1 MSSHRIRRIGKEIA
15 DIRADTHSQIN
26 IEPFGEQDDV
36 THLRGSFPGPPGT
49 PYEGGSYAVDVK
61 IPTDYPFTPPVMKF
75 ETKVW
80 HPNISSQTGAIC
92 LDTLSSAW
100 SPVLTVKSALLS
112 LQQLLSTP
120 EPKDPQ
126 DAEVAKMMMRQ
137 PAEFARVARQWAV
150 RYAGAPPKPDE
161 DSQDL
166 SAGQEPTEEDNLA
179 RYNGYNKDL
188 VDRFGGM
195 GFEVE
200 QVVDAF
206 ERAGVNRNGGDD
218 YDLGPG
224 LMGDITARL
233 LGE

>member
-15 DIRADTHSQIN
+15 DIRADTHSQIS

-80 HPNISSQTGAIC
+80 HPNISSQTVSNPCTITLPRLLILDDVQGAIC

-161 DSQDL
+161 GSQDV
-166 SAGQEPTEEDNLA
+166 SAGPEPTEEDNLA
-179 RYNGYNKDL
+179 R
-188 VDRFGGM
+188 
-195 GFEVE
+195 
-200 QVVDAF
+200 
-206 ERAGVNRNGGDD
+206 
-218 YDLGPG
+218 
-224 LMGDITARL
+224 
-233 LGE
+233 

>member
-15 DIRADTHSQIN
+15 DIRADTHSQIS

-80 HPNISSQTGAIC
+80 HPNISSQTVSNPCTITLPRLLILDDVQGAIC

-126 DAEVAKMMMRQ
+126 DAEVAKMMMRH

-161 DSQDL
+161 GSQDV
-166 SAGQEPTEEDNLA
+166 SAGPEPTEEDNLA
-179 RYNGYNKDL
+179 R
-188 VDRFGGM
+188 
-195 GFEVE
+195 
-200 QVVDAF
+200 
-206 ERAGVNRNGGDD
+206 
-218 YDLGPG
+218 
-224 LMGDITARL
+224 
-233 LGE
+233 

>member
-15 DIRADTHSQIN
+15 DIRADTHSQIS

-80 HPNISSQTGAIC
+80 HPNISSQTVSNPCTITLPRLLILDDLQGAIC

-161 DSQDL
+161 GSQDV
-166 SAGQEPTEEDNLA
+166 SAGPEPTEEDNLA
-179 RYNGYNKDL
+179 R
-188 VDRFGGM
+188 
-195 GFEVE
+195 
-200 QVVDAF
+200 
-206 ERAGVNRNGGDD
+206 
-218 YDLGPG
+218 
-224 LMGDITARL
+224 
-233 LGE
+233 

>member
-15 DIRADTHSQIN
+15 DIRADTHSQIS

-80 HPNISSQTGAIC
+80 HPNISSQTVSTSVEPGNKLSHLLISDDSQGAIC

-161 DSQDL
+161 DSQDV

-179 RYNGYNKDL
+179 R
-188 VDRFGGM
+188 
-195 GFEVE
+195 
-200 QVVDAF
+200 
-206 ERAGVNRNGGDD
+206 
-218 YDLGPG
+218 
-224 LMGDITARL
+224 
-233 LGE
+233 

>member
-1 MSSHRIRRIGKEIA
+1 
-15 DIRADTHSQIN
+15 
-26 IEPFGEQDDV
+26 
-36 THLRGSFPGPPGT
+36 
-49 PYEGGSYAVDVK
+49 
-61 IPTDYPFTPPVMKF
+61 MKF

-80 HPNISSQTGAIC
+80 HPNISSQTVSNPCTITLPRLLILDDLQGAIC

-161 DSQDL
+161 GSQDV
-166 SAGQEPTEEDNLA
+166 SAGPEPTEEDNLA
-179 RYNGYNKDL
+179 R
-188 VDRFGGM
+188 
-195 GFEVE
+195 
-200 QVVDAF
+200 
-206 ERAGVNRNGGDD
+206 
-218 YDLGPG
+218 
-224 LMGDITARL
+224 
-233 LGE
+233 